1 MVTCHFAL
9 ASRNLV
15 GFGQGA
21 TVMKLDRMIGLTEGF
36 ATKADK
42 MRVLDQHGIARADI
56 ARFLGVRYQQVRNTL
71 EGDKRTGYSP
81 ELIPSHGPYENG
93 PVVAFQSLRFVPLE
107 LDDDQNGK
115 IPNELIEDFV
125 DQGKQLY
132 AVCIEGGVFLSDE
145 AGMIGRIRHS
155 FA

>member
-1 MVTCHFAL
+1 
-9 ASRNLV
+9 
-15 GFGQGA
+15 
-21 TVMKLDRMIGLTEGF
+21 MKLDRMIGLTEGF

-81 ELIPSHGPYENG
+81 ELIPSHGPYENA
-93 PVVAFQSLRFVPLE
+93 PAVPFQSQRFVPIE
-107 LDDDQNGK
+107 LDEDGNGT

-125 DQGKQLY
+125 DQGKRIY
-132 AVCIEGGVFLSDE
+132 AVAVEGGVFVSDE
-145 AGMIGRIRHS
+145 AGMIGRIQHS